1 MNSKMLRLI
10 LKYIFPPLLILTLTS
25 CVPASDDDFDVVKI
39 DHIPLKTG
47 NKWIYEITRGG
58 ESFTDSAEILDYYP
72 YQVDELTNRY
82 LFQYK
87 EIPFTLEMAVSDTLW
102 INLVEYDNDRLIQY
116 GCEKRDNSGFPYGSF
131 ELFTES
137 RTILDHNEPN
147 SNILY
152 SDQNE
157 YIESVAAE
165 EMFVG
170 SIEIIDKGIMHTL
183 ADTTI
188 NCIRVRHQLSSGSFI
203 TTDLNYDLN
212 FYYTGFGVLKIEGTV
227 NSSAFSATA
236 VSCTLK

>member
-1 MNSKMLRLI
+1 MNSKMLRLV
-10 LKYIFPPLLILTLTS
+10 LKYIFPSLLILTLTS
-25 CVPASDDDFDVVKI
+25 CVPASDDEFDVVKI

-47 NKWIYEITRGG
+47 NKWIYEITRGS

-102 INLVEYDNDRLIQY
+102 INLVEYDNDRLLQY
-116 GCEKRDNSGFPYGSF
+116 GCEKRDRSGFLYGSSEIF
-131 ELFTES
+131 PAP

-157 YIESVAAE
+157 YIESIAVE
-165 EMFVG
+165 ELYIG
-170 SIEIIDKGIMHTL
+170 SIEVIQNSLTRTL
-183 ADTTI
+183 NDTTLS
-188 NCIRVRHQLSSGSFI
+188 CIRTKHILSSGSFV

-227 NSSAFSATA
+227 NNSDFSATA